1 MALPIHREALIRRRA
16 SERVRTAYK
25 GNWNPEPFLPSIGAF
40 ADDIDNRGGGDTIII
55 IGEVAG
61 AAPSRKCR
69 KLCLTPKGRVSAGK

>member
-16 SERVRTAYK
+16 AGRVRTTYK

-55 IGEVAG
+55 IGEAAG
-61 AAPSRKCR
+61 AAPDSNYQE
-69 KLCLTPKGRVSAGK
+69 LCLTPKGRVSAGK